1 MGLFG
6 HKKHVYVFWCRFND
20 AEDIKSSNDMVHM
33 FGTKEVALTIQKVAG
48 KSYKP
53 GNMRILND
61 LLVNSYSKPLT
72 QSYVNRIMDEAWKIL
87 TSKFHDEL
95 FDKSNDVPIS
105 GGAAD
110 LTKVP
115 GLEKLGLFLLFV
127 EA

>member
-72 QSYVNRIMDEAWKIL
+72 QSYVNKIMEEAWKIL

>member
-6 HKKHVYVFWCRFND
+6 HKKHVYVFWGRFND
-20 AEDIKSSNDMVHM
+20 AADINAGNAVIHQL
-33 FGTKEVALTIQKVAG
+33 GTKEVALTIEKVTG
-48 KSYKP
+48 KSFKP
-53 GNMRILND
+53 KNMRILND

-72 QSYVNRIMDEAWKIL
+72 QSYVNKIMEEAWKIL